1 MNLNESW
8 HYYLMA
14 TLYVLAGINHFIK
27 PRTYKR
33 IIPNYLPNPKILV
46 ILSGIIEISLGLAM
60 LFTTTKNYALYSIIL
75 MLFAFLPVHLYML
88 SDPKASMGLPKWL
101 LLVRLP
107 LQFLLM
113 YWAFAYL

>member
-27 PRTYKR
+27 PRMYRR
-33 IIPNYLPNPKILV
+33 IIPKYLPNPKFLV

-60 LFTTTKNYALYSIIL
+60 LFMVTKNYALYGIIL
-75 MLFAFLPVHLYML
+75 MLVAFLPVHLYML
-88 SDPKASMGLPKWL
+88 SDPKAAMGLPKWL
-101 LLVRLP
+101 LFVRLP
-107 LQFLLM
+107 IQFLLM
-113 YWAFAYL
+113 YWAFTYL